1 MWWNKV
7 NEEDQRKIRDLS
19 SENQNLHQRIN
30 DLESELAEVNLQAS
44 EQSTVNSE
52 VQVVGEMMLEGQRLL
67 GTVKDSLTATAS
79 ALLAESD
86 KVEDAESLFTGS
98 SEMLDD
104 AVSGLTQIDAIAA
117 QGVTHAGELS
127 GLASSISSFVG
138 VINSIA
144 EQTNLLA
151 LNAAIEAA
159 RAGESGRGFAVVAEE
174 VRNLAMR
181 SSESTQEIN
190 NLVEKIEEGTRNIE
204 SNINEVSTQSR
215 DLVEKTSEVKDKVS
229 QVLELS
235 TSMRGTISKT
245 AGRTALVNAQ
255 IDHMDLKRAV
265 YNGVIGNGD
274 RTATAIQDSSSS
286 EVVRWSHNEGRKQ
299 FGESGDLRG
308 LELSQQKVIEAA
320 RSVLSNAGENVD
332 SRVLE
337 ALGQLEKT
345 SSDLMARI
353 DGLMARS

>member
-7 NEEDQRKIRDLS
+7 NEEDQRKIRELSAENQDLNGRISELESQLRESQEQANQQS
-19 SENQNLHQRIN
+19 SE
-30 DLESELAEVNLQAS
+30 
-44 EQSTVNSE
+44 NSE

-67 GTVKDSLTATAS
+67 GSVKNALSETAS
-79 ALLAESD
+79 SLLAESD
-86 KVEDAESLFTGS
+86 RVEGAEELFTGS

-104 AVSGLTQIDAIAA
+104 AVSGLTQIDEIAA
-117 QGVTHAGELS
+117 KGVTHAGELS

-215 DLVEKTSEVKDKVS
+215 DLVEKTSEVKDKVN

-235 TSMRGTISKT
+235 TSMRGTISNT

-255 IDHMDLKRAV
+255 VDHMDLKRAV
-265 YNGVIGNGD
+265 YSGVIGNGD
-274 RTATAIQDSSSS
+274 RTSTAIQDSANS
-286 EVVRWSHNEGRKQ
+286 EVIRWSNNEGRKQ
-299 FGESGDLRG
+299 FGDSGELRG
-308 LELSQQKVIEAA
+308 LEAAQQKVVEAA
-320 RSVLSNAGENVD
+320 RSVLSNVGESVD
-332 SRVLE
+332 SRTLE
-337 ALGQLEKT
+337 ALNQLEKS
-345 SSDLMARI
+345 SSDLMQRV
-353 DGLMARS
+353 DSLMNR

>member
-7 NEEDQRKIRDLS
+7 NEEDQRKIRELS
-19 SENQNLHQRIN
+19 AENQDLNSRIN
-30 DLESELAEVNLQAS
+30 DLERQLREAQSAATQQSSE
-44 EQSTVNSE
+44 NSE
-52 VQVVGEMMLEGQRLL
+52 VQVVGEMMLDGQRLL
-67 GTVKDSLTATAS
+67 SNVKDALSETAS
-79 ALLAESD
+79 SLLAESD
-86 KVEDAESLFTGS
+86 RVEDAEDLFTGS

-104 AVSGLTQIDAIAA
+104 AVSGLTQIDEIAA
-117 QGVTHAGELS
+117 KGVTHAGELS

-215 DLVEKTSEVKDKVS
+215 DLVEKTSEVKDKVN

-235 TSMRGTISKT
+235 TSMRGTISNT

-255 IDHMDLKRAV
+255 VDHMDLKRAV

-274 RTATAIQDSSSS
+274 RSAAAIQDSANS
-286 EVVRWSHNEGRKQ
+286 EVIRWCNNEGRKQ
-299 FGESGDLRG
+299 FGESGELRG
-308 LELSQQKVIEAA
+308 LESAQQKVVDAA
-320 RSVLSNAGENVD
+320 KAVLSNAGDNVD
-332 SRVLE
+332 SRTLE
-337 ALGQLEKT
+337 ALNQLEKS
-345 SSDLMARI
+345 SSDLMQRVEN
-353 DGLMARS
+353 LMNR

>member
-19 SENQNLHQRIN
+19 SENQNLQSRISE
-30 DLESELAEVNLQAS
+30 LESELTEMHQQAS
-44 EQSTVNSE
+44 EQNTTNSE
-52 VQVVGEMMLEGQRLL
+52 VQVVGEMILEGQRVL
-67 GTVKDSLTATAS
+67 GSVKESLSATS
-79 ALLAESD
+79 SSLLAESD
-86 KVEDAESLFTGS
+86 KVEDAEELFTGS
-98 SEMLDD
+98 SEMLDE
-104 AVSGLTQIDAIAA
+104 AVSGLTQIDSIAA
-117 QGVTHAGELS
+117 KGVTHAGELS

-215 DLVEKTSEVKDKVS
+215 DLVEKTSEVKDKVN
-229 QVLELS
+229 QVLDLS
-235 TSMRGTISKT
+235 TSMRGTISQT
-245 AGRTALVNAQ
+245 AGRTALVTAQ
-255 IDHMDLKRAV
+255 IDHMDLKRSV

-274 RTATAIQDSSSS
+274 RTATAVQDSSDS
-286 EVVRWSHNEGRKQ
+286 EIVRWSHNEGRKQ

-308 LELSQQKVIEAA
+308 LEIAHQKVVEAA

-337 ALGQLEKT
+337 ALNQLERS
-345 SSDLMARI
+345 SSDLMSRVE
-353 DGLMARS
+353 GLMARA